1 MSIYK
6 VICRNPSTA
15 GVYGVCFPVHENA
28 TVGQILKNYNH
39 ASQYKG
45 VGSNFTSVTC
55 DGMSLGLK
63 LKMRELASVWRAFH
77 QEGEEMI
84 VEIVV
89 H

>member
-6 VICRNPSTA
+6 VICQNPSTA
-15 GVYGVCFPVHENA
+15 AVFSVCFPVHENA
-28 TVGQILKNYNH
+28 NVGQILKNYNH

-45 VGSNFTSVTC
+45 VGSNFTSVSC
-55 DGMSLGLK
+55 DGMPVGLK
-63 LKMRELASVWRAFH
+63 LKMRELASIWQALH
-77 QEGEEMI
+77 SGEESEI